1 MDRLVQPLLGPLLE
15 QADLVGAG
23 LEQHADPVGV
33 VVHGEVGQP
42 GAGVGVHHDLVAA
55 VDVDDDVLTGHG
67 VLVVVLVVLVK
78 DGRDLLAWINIQQ
91 LSPIPFLLLENSIN
105 PTFFTTS
112 KFQTKILGFLEER
125 IIIFML
131 LRFLEH
137 TYIYFK
143 KIIRQ
148 SCIFAKLK

>member
-78 DGRDLLAWINIQQ
+78 DGRDLLAWINIQK
-91 LSPIPFLLLENSIN
+91 LSPIPFSLLENSIN

-112 KFQTKILGFLEER
+112 KFRTKN
-125 IIIFML
+125 
-131 LRFLEH
+131 LRVLRRKNYNFH
-137 TYIYFK
+137 VTTFFRAHIYF
-143 KIIRQ
+143 
-148 SCIFAKLK
+148 L

>member
-78 DGRDLLAWINIQQ
+78 DGRDLLAWINIQK

-112 KFQTKILGFLEER
+112 KFRTKN
-125 IIIFML
+125 
-131 LRFLEH
+131 LRVLRRKNYNFH
-137 TYIYFK
+137 VTTFFRAHIYF
-143 KIIRQ
+143 
-148 SCIFAKLK
+148 L

>member
-1 MDRLVQPLLGPLLE
+1 M
-15 QADLVGAG
+15 
-23 LEQHADPVGV
+23 GV

-78 DGRDLLAWINIQQ
+78 DGRDLLAWINIQK
-91 LSPIPFLLLENSIN
+91 LSPIPFSLLENSIN

-112 KFQTKILGFLEER
+112 KFRTKNLGV
-125 IIIFML
+125 
-131 LRFLEH
+131 LRRKNYNFH
-137 TYIYFK
+137 VTTFFRAHIYF
-143 KIIRQ
+143 
-148 SCIFAKLK
+148 L

>member
-112 KFQTKILGFLEER
+112 KFRTKNLRVLRRKNYNFHVTTFFRAHIY
-125 IIIFML
+125 L
-131 LRFLEH
+131 L
-137 TYIYFK
+137 K
-143 KIIRQ
+143 KNY
-148 SCIFAKLK
+148 

>member
-42 GAGVGVHHDLVAA
+42 GAGVSVHHDLVAA

-112 KFQTKILGFLEER
+112 KFRTKNLRVLRRKNYNFHVTTFFRAHIY
-125 IIIFML
+125 L
-131 LRFLEH
+131 L
-137 TYIYFK
+137 K
-143 KIIRQ
+143 KNY
-148 SCIFAKLK
+148 

>member
-55 VDVDDDVLTGHG
+55 VDVDDDVLTGPG

-78 DGRDLLAWINIQQ
+78 DGRDLLAWINIQK
-91 LSPIPFLLLENSIN
+91 LSPIPFSLLENSIN

-112 KFQTKILGFLEER
+112 KFRTKNLGV
-125 IIIFML
+125 
-131 LRFLEH
+131 LRRKNYNFH
-137 TYIYFK
+137 VTTFFRAHIYF
-143 KIIRQ
+143 
-148 SCIFAKLK
+148 L

>member
-78 DGRDLLAWINIQQ
+78 DGRDLLAWINIQK

-112 KFQTKILGFLEER
+112 KFRTKNLRVLRRKNYNFHVTTFFRAHIY
-125 IIIFML
+125 L
-131 LRFLEH
+131 L
-137 TYIYFK
+137 K
-143 KIIRQ
+143 KNY
-148 SCIFAKLK
+148 